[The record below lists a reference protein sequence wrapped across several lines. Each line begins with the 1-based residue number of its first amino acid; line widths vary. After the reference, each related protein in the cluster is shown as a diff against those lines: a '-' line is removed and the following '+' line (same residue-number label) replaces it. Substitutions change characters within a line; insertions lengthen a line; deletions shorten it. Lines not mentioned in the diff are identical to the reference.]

1 MNSTRSLHPSQYQI
15 FSQLEIPPEI
25 PFFIRLDGWRF
36 QAVSQTIGAAKPFD
50 EDFAK
55 CLVASGRALFQSNF
69 NPALVY
75 VASDE
80 LNTLFLQ
87 AVPFRRRVEKIDSVL
102 AGVAS
107 SAFSLCAQKL
117 LNKNATVAFDSRI
130 VLSSSQE
137 KIIEYLTWRQKD
149 AWRNHNNAYA
159 YWLFREKGYK
169 PSEAA
174 KMLRGLKTEDMHEA
188 LFSRGVNL
196 AKTPVWQRRG
206 ILLYKE
212 PYRKNVRNHAV
223 TRKRPR
229 ENWTLPLFS
238 SIQGQ
243 TLIRQILKWA
253 EPVPRRQE
261 NV

>member
-1 MNSTRSLHPSQYQI
+1 MKSKGNLYPSKHEI
-15 FSQLEIPPEI
+15 FSQLEIPPET

-36 QAVSQTIGAAKPFD
+36 QAVSQSIGAAKPFD
-50 EDFAK
+50 ENFAK
-55 CLVASGRALFQSNF
+55 CIVASGRAFFQSSF
-69 NPALVY
+69 NLALVY

-80 LNTLFLQ
+80 LNTLFLN

-117 LNKNATVAFDSRI
+117 FDKNATVAFDSRI

-137 KIIEYLTWRQKD
+137 KIIKYLTWRQMD
-149 AWRNHNNAYA
+149 AWRNYNNAYA
-159 YWLFREKGYK
+159 YWLFRKKGYK

-174 KMLRGLKTEDMHEA
+174 KMLRGVKTEDMHEA
-188 LFSRGVNL
+188 LFSQGVNL

-212 PYRKNVRNHAV
+212 PYRKKVRSHAV
-223 TRKRPR
+223 TRKRIK
-229 ENWTLPLFS
+229 ENWKLPLFS
-238 SIQGQ
+238 SAQGQ
-243 TLIRQILKWA
+243 TLIREILKWA
-253 EPVPRRQE
+253 ESAKRRQE
-261 NV
+261 SV